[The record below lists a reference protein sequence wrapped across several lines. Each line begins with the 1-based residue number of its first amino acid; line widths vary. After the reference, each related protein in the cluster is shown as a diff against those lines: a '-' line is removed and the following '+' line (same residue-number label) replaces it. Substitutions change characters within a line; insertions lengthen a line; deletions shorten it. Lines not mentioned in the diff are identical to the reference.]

1 MKEQNYCRQ
10 LPAGYTQAF
19 YLNCKDF
26 KVGLVFTLVSLVV
39 LVAVLALSAL
49 PLLLGAQP
57 GYMVEFEGLQAL
69 WVMYG
74 FMVLMLVYIVLH
86 ELVHGIFYK
95 ALTGEKLTFGISWSC
110 AFCGVPNIYTYRR
123 TALLSAAAPLVIFTA
138 IMLPV
143 QIAFFFVHPLFYW
156 MMAFIFGIHLGG
168 CCGDGF
174 LILLLLVRFKDPRT
188 LMRDTGPEQFIC
200 VPGEDYNGQ

>member
-1 MKEQNYCRQ
+1 MKENNFCRE

-39 LVAVLALSAL
+39 LVAVMALSAL
-49 PLLLGAQP
+49 PLLLGAQM
-57 GYMVEFEGLQAL
+57 GYRVEFEGFQAL

-95 ALTGEKLTFGISWSC
+95 ALTGEKLTLGISWSC

-143 QIAFFFVHPLFYW
+143 QVAFFFVHPLLYW
-156 MMAFIFGIHLGG
+156 MMAFIVGIHLGG

-188 LMRDTGPEQFIC
+188 LMRDTGPEQYIYI
-200 VPGEDYNGQ
+200 PNP